1 MTTAYLLR
9 PGTVVERTD
18 RYVRVRVSSPCQSC
32 EAKCGFGRTA
42 GQGIIKIT
50 NCENPPPPGSAVQI
64 GVSRDGLTRVSASL
78 FLPTIAVFILVM
90 VLAGNSVAD
99 FIVAGVGSVALP
111 LALGFGV
118 LVSRRGVRM
127 LEVDIE

>member
-1 MTTAYLLR
+1 
-9 PGTVVERTD
+9 
-18 RYVRVRVSSPCQSC
+18 
-32 EAKCGFGRTA
+32 
-42 GQGIIKIT
+42 
-50 NCENPPPPGSAVQI
+50 
-64 GVSRDGLTRVSASL
+64 VSASL